1 MPSTTW
7 VEGNYLNTME
17 KSNQINHPI
26 LPLLE
31 TRKSIRAFA
40 PTPIAQEKLNSI
52 FEAARWSFS
61 TSNQQPWRFIYAHKN
76 QPLWQ
81 TIFDTLMDGNKP
93 WNEHAPVLI
102 LAMATKN
109 MSNGNKYHHNLHDL
123 GAATMAMNIQAVSL
137 GLQLHPMAGFYNDKA
152 IELLNIPDTLE
163 PVTLLSLGYPGK
175 DFSALNEFQQKSETM
190 RGERFLQDEFVFNN
204 KL

>member
-1 MPSTTW
+1 
-7 VEGNYLNTME
+7 ME

-40 PTPIAQEKLNSI
+40 STPVEQEKLNSI

-93 WNEHAPVLI
+93 WNQHAPVLI
-102 LAMATKN
+102 LALATKN
-109 MSNGNKYHHNLHDL
+109 MGNGNNYYYNLHDL
-123 GAATMAMNIQAVSL
+123 GAATMAMNLQAVSL
-137 GLQLHPMAGFYNDKA
+137 GLQLHPMAGFHKDKA
-152 IELLNIPDTLE
+152 IELLNIPDSLTPATVLA
-163 PVTLLSLGYPGK
+163 LGYPGQ
-175 DFSALNEFQQKSETM
+175 DLSALNEFQQKSETT
-190 RGERFLQDEFVFNN
+190 RGERFLQEEFVFNS